1 MKFQMNPLARFG
13 VLGFSLALAGT
24 LQSAQIFNLHADKFT
39 KTLPGGV
46 EVEMW
51 GFGLGTA
58 DATVPGPTLAVAPT
72 ESEIVIY
79 LTNNLEVPISLV
91 IPGQNGFV
99 RDGAHGTFTDSQGRE
114 RARSFVKETQ
124 PGQWSE
130 YRWNNVG
137 AGTFLYH
144 SGSHVALQVQM
155 GLYGALKRDNAS
167 GQAYAGTPYTTEVS
181 LLLSEI
187 DVDVHE
193 AVRLNQ
199 YGTTIKSMIHSVP
212 EYFLVNGE
220 PYTDGQTPPIP
231 AGAVGQTTLFRLLN
245 ACYDTR
251 VPVLNGQYLKVI
263 AEDGQKYAWPKEQVA
278 VTLPAL
284 KTIDALW
291 VPDSAEELMLYD
303 RRLNLVNGPAPDGG
317 LYQPL
322 TVTP

>member
-1 MKFQMNPLARFG
+1 MKFQMSPLARFG

-99 RDGAHGTFTDSQGRE
+99 RDGAHGTFTDGQLRE

-144 SGSHVALQVQM
+144 SGSHAALQVQM
-155 GLYGALKRDNAS
+155 GLYGALKRDAALD
-167 GQAYAGTPYTTEVS
+167 QVYTGVSYGSEVA

-220 PYTDGQTPPIP
+220 PYTAGQVPLP

-251 VPVLNGQYLKVI
+251 VPVLNGHYLKVI

-291 VPDSAEELMLYD
+291 VPDTAEELMLYD

-317 LYQPL
+317 LYQRL